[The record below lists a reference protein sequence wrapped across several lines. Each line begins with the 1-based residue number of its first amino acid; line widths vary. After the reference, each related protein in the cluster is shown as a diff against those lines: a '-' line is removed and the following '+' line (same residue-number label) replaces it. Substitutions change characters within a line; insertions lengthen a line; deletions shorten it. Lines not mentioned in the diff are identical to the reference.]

1 MRIFVIL
8 LALAVFALANPAPL
22 GFEIEKAT
30 YDEVTAKYRPKT
42 FNRSRS
48 GGTSISVDSNNFE
61 LDGLAGDYVYFNFDA
76 EGKLVYVSLLFD
88 KNQYNELLSSLSQK
102 YRLVK
107 RTTNKNG
114 EKFAEFVD
122 GNCVINLD
130 GLDQTHLYY
139 TSKDELKRYTSKEEE
154 FRQKERER
162 KKRSR
167 ENLKTLL

>member
-8 LALAVFALANPAPL
+8 SALAIFALAEPAPL
-22 GFEIEKAT
+22 GFEIDKAT
-30 YDEVTAKYRPKT
+30 YDDVTAKYRPKT

-61 LDGLAGDYVYFNFDA
+61 LEGLAGDYVYFNFDA
-76 EGKLVYVSLLFD
+76 QGKLVYVSLLFD
-88 KNQYNELLSSLSQK
+88 KSQYNELLSSLSKK
-102 YRLVK
+102 YRLTK
-107 RTTNKNG
+107 RTTNKYG

-162 KKRSR
+162 KKRNR
-167 ENLKTLL
+167 DNLKTLL